1 MLNDLRVAGNALR
14 GDALGYRYEPRY
26 SVSEIASALTL
37 AALSC
42 SDRTAAGG
50 TGKGMALSQ
59 ETVPPLSMLLILSR
73 VLNRN
78 RGQAVENLIAVWIEV
93 NRRTLWRISDEETE
107 SSLDAGSRIVGFC
120 PHCFRPGWRATAVRR
135 AGRHLARPSLPKYQ
149 GIHRP
154 LRSDVRQQKAEMV
167 G

>member
-78 RGQAVENLIAVWIEV
+78 RGQAVK
-93 NRRTLWRISDEETE
+93 SD
-107 SSLDAGSRIVGFC
+107 SRMD
-120 PHCFRPGWRATAVRR
+120 
-135 AGRHLARPSLPKYQ
+135 
-149 GIHRP
+149 
-154 LRSDVRQQKAEMV
+154 RS
-167 G
+167 